1 MPGFFYGLTLFGY
14 IALLYCYIVV
24 LRVVILLYCYT
35 KSCCI
40 VVAFFFIARY
50 SQASPASQASSASL
64 LLFSQPCSS
73 PPRQASPAIQPISQ
87 SCQPCYPKPCLTSL
101 AGALGLAGLLFLP
114 GCRHGW
120 LWLPGFSFALWL
132 LSGGKFPPGP
142 PLKKK
147 IFCSE
152 SLVGLSFSC
161 TAKPAMFLLQYTSV
175 P

>member
-1 MPGFFYGLTLFGY
+1 MLIPRPLSLQDKPVSQP
-14 IALLYCYIVV
+14 L
-24 LRVVILLYCYT
+24 IL
-35 KSCCI
+35 KP
-40 VVAFFFIARY
+40 
-50 SQASPASQASSASL
+50 ASPALSPPPSASL
-64 LLFSQPCSS
+64 LFSSSCKPCKHKQGSACLASFLHLASLCSS